1 MISAVVDTTNF
12 KPTPGPPLE
21 FVVFMV
27 FWIVLGVTSFL
38 FFQFNRNASLKRRIW
53 SPFVIIIGI
62 IFASFVWHMSGGSR
76 EVFLFMLPAILI
88 ISVLNIRLTRFCQS
102 CGRTLQAQPFSSAGS
117 YCKYCGAK
125 LE

>member
-1 MISAVVDTTNF
+1 MISAVFDPTNF
-12 KPTPGPPLE
+12 KSTNGPPLE

-27 FWIVLGVTSFL
+27 VWFILGLTSFL
-38 FFQFNRNASLKRRIW
+38 FFKFNRNATLKRRVW
-53 SPFVIIIGI
+53 APFVIIIGV
-62 IFASFVWHMSGGSR
+62 IFAAFVWHMSGGSLAVL
-76 EVFLFMLPAILI
+76 VFMVPVIVL

-102 CGRTLQAQPFSSAGS
+102 CGRTLEAQPFSSPGL